1 MTFSTEQEKQTALQ
15 CAKYL
20 DNMVRL
26 TEGAKHPD
34 IPTEH
39 LTDYFSKGGKLPY
52 IENRFGSLT
61 IKDIV
66 FGPGS
71 SENDNDEIPDEHILV
86 GRGSDGFFEYTI
98 THTLEVI
105 ALAQAY
111 RFLDMKLPYK
121 DVGVS
126 RNSGHS
132 GMYASEICDIMGK
145 YKHLAH
151 ILEPCLDIEYDYEND
166 RECSFYEVNF
176 YTKDLGLFNDDYCVD
191 EEHIC
196 DLFLK
201 DLEEVPNSFEK
212 FTIFRTIDDVFWV
225 TKVSY
230 AY

>member
-1 MTFSTEQEKQTALQ
+1 MTAIEELQQTALQ

-20 DNMVRL
+20 KNM
-26 TEGAKHPD
+26 EGDGPKYLD

-39 LTDYFSKGGKLPY
+39 LTDYFSEGGKLPY
-52 IENRFGSLT
+52 VDRLESSLT

-66 FGPGS
+66 LGP
-71 SENDNDEIPDEHILV
+71 SEGYTIGWYDEIPDEHILV
-86 GRGSDGFFEYTI
+86 GRGTDGFFGYTI

-105 ALAQAY
+105 ALALAY

-132 GMYASEICDIMGK
+132 GMYASEIEYIMDK
-145 YKHLAH
+145 YKHLTH

-166 RECSFYEVNF
+166 RETSFYEINF

-201 DLEEVPNSFEK
+201 DLETFPNSFKK
-212 FTIFRTIDDVFWV
+212 FTIFSKIDEAFWA
-225 TKVSY
+225 TKISY